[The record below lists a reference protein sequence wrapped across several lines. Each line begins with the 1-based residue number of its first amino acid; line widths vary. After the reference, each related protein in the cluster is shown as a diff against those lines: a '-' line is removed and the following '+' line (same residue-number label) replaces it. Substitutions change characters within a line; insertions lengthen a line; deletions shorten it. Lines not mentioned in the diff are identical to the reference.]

1 MISGANRGIGL
12 AIARRLAA
20 DGYQLSLGGRDRDA
34 VEAAAATLPTD
45 AVTTGRYDAA
55 DRSSPAEWVAATVER
70 FGGVDV
76 VVNNAGML
84 DRTRVEDLDDAI
96 LDELWEVNLK
106 APLRLVQAALPHLR
120 ASGRGRIVNVS
131 SLSGK
136 RVKSPVSPGYAI
148 SKFALQGLTHS
159 LRMATWDD
167 GIRVTA
173 LCPGFVSTDMTAELG
188 LDVDQMV
195 QVDDLA
201 ALVST
206 VIALPNTAS
215 VAELLVACQLEASV

>member
-1 MISGANRGIGL
+1 MISGANRGIGS
-12 AIARRLAA
+12 AIARRLAG
-20 DGYQLSLGGRDRDA
+20 DGYQLSLGGRDREA
-34 VEAAAATLPTD
+34 VETAAAELPTD
-45 AVTTGRYDAA
+45 AVMTGRYDAA
-55 DRSSPAEWVAATVER
+55 DRSSPARWVAATVER

-76 VVNNAGML
+76 VVNNAGIL
-84 DRTRVEDLDDAI
+84 DRTRIEDLDDAI

-120 ASGRGRIVNVS
+120 ASGQGRIVNVS

-159 LRMATWDD
+159 LRMSTWDD

-215 VAELLVACQLEASV
+215 VAELLVACQLEAMI

>member
-12 AIARRLAA
+12 AIARRLAEA
-20 DGYQLSLGGRDRDA
+20 GYRLSLGGRDGDA
-34 VEAAAATLPTD
+34 VEAAAASLPTD
-45 AVTTGRYDAA
+45 VVMGGRYDATDPAAPA
-55 DRSSPAEWVAATVER
+55 DWVAATIER
-70 FGGVDV
+70 FGRVDV
-76 VVNNAGML
+76 VVNNAGIL
-84 DRTRVEDLDDAI
+84 DRTPVEDLDDAI
-96 LDELWEVNLK
+96 LDELWEINLK

-120 ASGRGRIVNVS
+120 RSGAGRIVNVS
-131 SLSGK
+131 SMSGK

-173 LCPGFVSTDMTAELG
+173 LCPGFVSTDMSADLG
-188 LDVDQMV
+188 FDTDQMV

-201 ALVST
+201 ELVAT

-215 VAELLVACQLEASV
+215 VAELLVACQLEAMI